1 MDILPI
7 SLLILG
13 LLVIVLDM
21 MVTAFITPIGIA
33 MIVLGLL
40 MGFGVNFTESFV
52 IALIAALLSYIVVAR
67 YIKKDVKDAGEG
79 KYTFELKGKRGKV
92 VEIGKDHYI
101 VELEGDRWIALAEK
115 DEKLKI
121 DDVVEV
127 VNVDGVKLIVKK
139 AQEGPSS

>member
-1 MDILPI
+1 MEALPI

-13 LLVIVLDM
+13 LLVIALDM

-33 MIVLGLL
+33 MVVMGLL

-52 IALIAALLSYIVVAR
+52 AALIAAVISYIIVGR
-67 YIKKDVKDAGEG
+67 YVKKDVQDAGKG

-101 VELEGDRWIALAEK
+101 VELEGDRWIALAEG
-115 DEKLKI
+115 DEKPGI
-121 DDVVEV
+121 GDTVEV
-127 VNVDGVKLIVKK
+127 VNVDGVKLMVRKV
-139 AQEGPSS
+139 